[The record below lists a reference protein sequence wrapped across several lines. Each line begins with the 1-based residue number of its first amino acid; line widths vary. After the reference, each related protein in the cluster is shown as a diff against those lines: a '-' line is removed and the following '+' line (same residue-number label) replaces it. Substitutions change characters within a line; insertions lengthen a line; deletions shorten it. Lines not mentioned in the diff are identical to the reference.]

1 MSVIEAVRGYIQ
13 KMIDNAG
20 PGLKALLMDRET
32 TSIVSTVY
40 SQSEVL
46 AKEVFLFERI
56 DSGGYRS
63 SMPHLRFV
71 SVLNSDEFGW
81 LAIVSVVFAHMN
93 LSCKAE
99 GRLVR

>member
-1 MSVIEAVRGYIQ
+1 MSVIEATRLYIQ
-13 KMIDNAG
+13 KMIDHAG

-32 TSIVSTVY
+32 TSIVSSVF

-63 SMPHLRFV
+63 AMPHLRYATPLLGHWASVSSYFV
-71 SVLNSDEFGW
+71 VCFE
-81 LAIVSVVFAHMN
+81 
-93 LSCKAE
+93 
-99 GRLVR
+99 